1 MIACY
6 YDDKIVHV
14 DKMPVCGLSAHDLLI
29 AVFSFHSI
37 KYQSST
43 VKYRDFSKFSED
55 LFRKD
60 IHDAEWHEI
69 CNHSDID
76 DKISVFNWLSD

>member
-1 MIACY
+1 MIASNC
-6 YDDKIVHV
+6 DDKNVHF
-14 DKMPVCGLSAHDLLI
+14 DKMPVCGLSAYDLLI
-29 AVFSFHSI
+29 AVFSFHSP
-37 KYQSST
+37 KYQPTT

-60 IHDAEWHEI
+60 IHDAEWHAI

-76 DKISVFNWLSD
+76 DKISVF